1 MSHPQFSEMV
11 KTALGVYVYALLDPR
26 MKMAIRERVFYVGK
40 GTGNRAFNHARLEK
54 EAVRSCWSRDTFW
67 VDYSFSRSALCGPS
81 VHGCREAGD

>member
-40 GTGNRAFNHARLEK
+40 GTGNRAFNHARLEN
-54 EAVRSCWSRDTFW
+54 EAED
-67 VDYSFSRSALCGPS
+67 GPLDQ
-81 VHGCREAGD
+81 GCLSSEFLEPLAP